1 MRLLHMLTLVL
12 ALSLVSAC
20 TPKNVTVA
28 PDAQQAFK
36 TLQVI
41 KVVNDVTTGVIAA
54 NAAGQLSDQAAAQ
67 VLNVNKQV
75 LDVIQADKA
84 TGVSKALVIVQ
95 NARQALPSNL
105 VALLSGYM
113 QKLID
118 GLKGAL

>member
-1 MRLLHMLTLVL
+1 MV
-12 ALSLVSAC
+12 
-20 TPKNVTVA
+20 
-28 PDAQQAFK
+28 
-36 TLQVI
+36 

-75 LDVIQADKA
+75 LDVIQADKV

-95 NARQALPSNL
+95 NARQALPPNL
-105 VALLSGYM
+105 VSLLSGYM

-118 GLKGAL
+118 GLKGTL

>member
-1 MRLLHMLTLVL
+1 MRFLLSLVL
-12 ALSLVSAC
+12 ALSIVPAAAC

-36 TLQVI
+36 TLQVV

-75 LDVIQADKA
+75 LDVIQADKV

-95 NARQALPSNL
+95 NARQALPPNL
-105 VALLSGYM
+105 VSLLSGYM

-118 GLKGAL
+118 GLKGTL